1 MPLPCMTERPVELLE
16 VLVVELEK
24 MLRQE
29 RRAGYRE
36 GYKHGLI
43 VGALIGVESIA
54 DEIKQKVTAIRG
66 WADYLRQN
74 LDDTLPGRRKRT
86 IDLPYRVIRGAFLQ
100 GAEATGRTVVN
111 INEILETHLE
121 ACKNGVFGL
130 ASNYHPNRLPIGNTH
145 TLAEKEEEAKAVA

>member
-1 MPLPCMTERPVELLE
+1 MIERPVKLLE
-16 VLVVELEK
+16 VSVVELEE
-24 MLRQE
+24 MLCQE

-86 IDLPYRVIRGAFLQ
+86 IDLPYRVIRRAFLQ